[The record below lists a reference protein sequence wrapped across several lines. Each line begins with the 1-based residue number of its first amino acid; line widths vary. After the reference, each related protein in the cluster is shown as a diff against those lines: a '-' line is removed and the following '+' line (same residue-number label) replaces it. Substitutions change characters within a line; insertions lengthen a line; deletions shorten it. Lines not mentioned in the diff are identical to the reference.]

1 MEGRLSIRDVVAER
15 RGDILRI
22 AVEHGVSSVRVFGSA
37 ARGDEE
43 ANDLDLLIDFEL
55 GRSLLDEVAFWQ
67 DVEELL
73 GCQVDVVTE
82 RGVSPYLRD
91 RILAEARPL

>member
-1 MEGRLSIRDVVAER
+1 MEGRPSIQSVVAER
-15 RGDILRI
+15 RREILRI
-22 AVEHGVSSVRVFGSA
+22 AADHGVTSVRVFGSA
-37 ARGDEE
+37 VRADGT
-43 ANDLDLLIDFEL
+43 ANDLDLLIDLEP

-67 DVEELL
+67 DVEELP
-73 GCQVDVVTE
+73 GFDVDVVTE

>member
-1 MEGRLSIRDVVAER
+1 MEGRLSIQDVVAER
-15 RGDILRI
+15 RRAILQI
-22 AVEHGVSSVRVFGSA
+22 AAKHGVRSVRVFGSA
-37 ARGDEE
+37 GRGE
-43 ANDLDLLIDFEL
+43 ATAQDLDLLIDLEP

-73 GCQVDVVTE
+73 GCDVDIVTE
-82 RGVSPYLRD
+82 RGVSPYLRS